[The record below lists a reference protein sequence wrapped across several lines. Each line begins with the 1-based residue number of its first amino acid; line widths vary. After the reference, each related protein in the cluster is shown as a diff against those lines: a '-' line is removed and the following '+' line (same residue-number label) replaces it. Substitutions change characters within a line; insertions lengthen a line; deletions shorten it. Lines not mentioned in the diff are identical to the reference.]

1 MCSYSLSNN
10 LDSTMWT
17 DQQCTLNV
25 FMCVYAAKHTPTW
38 TQTRLWPTWLGS
50 IWVIAPQLASASSYT
65 ELAEVECNFSWTETH
80 SGPGR
85 GSSPPVCLFNPPHH
99 SRTDSNWMPAHGGG
113 LSRGLT
119 IPLTQRVERRAAPDN
134 GADIDTALSLLI
146 QSRKWSEYLQQ
157 CHAGAILTL
166 FFPLV
171 CFFPPSSFF
180 VFFHVMYLYLV
191 PLVFHF
197 AFSIHCPFLSSPFL
211 WCQIMSHKVKIA
223 HRMLFLR
230 WLMMPDLTDFDVA
243 VISLP

>member
-17 DQQCTLNV
+17 DQQCTLSV
-25 FMCVYAAKHTPTW
+25 FMCVCVYAAKHTPTW

-65 ELAEVECNFSWTETH
+65 ELAEAECNFSWTETH

-85 GSSPPVCLFNPPHH
+85 GPSPPVCLFNPPHH

-157 CHAGAILTL
+157 CHAGAILRL
-166 FFPLV
+166 FFPLSLFFFPFFFF
-171 CFFPPSSFF
+171 CFFPCHVFVIGPSSLSLCI
-180 VFFHVMYLYLV
+180 FHSA
-191 PLVFHF
+191 P
-197 AFSIHCPFLSSPFL
+197 
-211 WCQIMSHKVKIA
+211 
-223 HRMLFLR
+223 
-230 WLMMPDLTDFDVA
+230 
-243 VISLP
+243 IS